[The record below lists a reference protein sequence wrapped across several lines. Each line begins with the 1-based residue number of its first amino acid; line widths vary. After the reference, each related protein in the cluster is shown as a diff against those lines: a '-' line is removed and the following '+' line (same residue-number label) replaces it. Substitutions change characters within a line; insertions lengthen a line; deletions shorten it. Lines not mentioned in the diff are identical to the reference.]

1 MNCFF
6 SKVILYFLKKNSTFL
21 LNKNHKP
28 LFMSILKAFNLDGD
42 NRFSTFDIN
51 YHFTQKPQL

>member
-1 MNCFF
+1 M
-6 SKVILYFLKKNSTFL
+6 